1 MNRILSIKDD
11 NFIQEGQPV
20 RLLSGAMHYFRVVP
34 EYWRDRLLKMKEM
47 GLNTLET
54 YVAWNR
60 HEPQPGR
67 FDFSGILD
75 IAAFVRLAG
84 ELGLNVIVR
93 PGPYICAEWSL
104 GGLPA
109 WLLRA
114 PDMRL
119 RCNNPSY
126 LAAVDRFLDALMA
139 ELVPL
144 MASRG
149 GPIVALQVENEYGSY
164 GNDKAY
170 LRHLADG
177 LRKRGGD
184 CLLFTSDGPTDLMLR
199 GGTLPDIHK
208 VANFGSRAVEAF
220 SKLREHQPTG
230 PLMCGEFWCGWFD
243 HWGKDG
249 IHHVRAAD
257 DVAHELD
264 AMLKAGASVNFY
276 MFHGGTNFGFM
287 AGANYG
293 DDGLQAD
300 VTSYDYDAPLSEWG
314 EPTAKF
320 HAAREVINRHFPLPP
335 LNMPPPIPRRGF
347 GEVSLDEAAPLL
359 AQAERI
365 AQPVEA
371 AAPLTME
378 ELDLDAGFVLYRT
391 TLEGPLESVDLNLK
405 TCHDR
410 AQIFLDGESL
420 GVFERDQK
428 SPAAKLALSEGEHV
442 LEILV
447 ENIARINYG
456 PHLAE
461 RKGIVDG
468 VRLGYQFHFGWTHF
482 ALPLDNLELLEY
494 ETSQGT
500 PKGPCVFR
508 GQFEVDELADTFVD
522 LTGWKKGAVWINGF
536 NLGRFWDIGPQ
547 RRLYLPGPLLRVGK
561 NELLVLELHDA
572 PAERRVT
579 LVDTPDLGPTSR

>member
-1 MNRILSIKDD
+1 MNRSLSIRGDAFVQ
-11 NFIQEGQPV
+11 NGRPV

-60 HEPQPGR
+60 HEPRPGE
-67 FDFSGILD
+67 FDFSGGLD
-75 IAAFVRLAG
+75 LAAFVRLAG

-104 GGLPA
+104 GGFPA
-109 WLLRA
+109 WLLRDPA
-114 PDMRL
+114 LRL
-119 RCNNPSY
+119 RCANPPF

-139 ELVPL
+139 QLAPL

-164 GNDKAY
+164 GDDKTY

-177 LRKRGGD
+177 LRRRGGD
-184 CLLFTSDGPTDLMLR
+184 CLLFTSDGPSDLMLR
-199 GGTLPDIHK
+199 GGSLPDILK

-243 HWGKDG
+243 HWDPKE
-249 IHHVRAAD
+249 IHHVRSADNVAA
-257 DVAHELD
+257 ELD
-264 AMLKAGASVNFY
+264 AMLSAGASVNFY
-276 MFHGGTNFGFM
+276 IFHGGTNFGFM

-293 DDGLQAD
+293 AGGLEAD

-320 HAAREVINRHFPLPP
+320 HAAREVIARHFPLPH
-335 LNMPPPIPRRGF
+335 LNLPPPIPRRAF
-347 GEVSLDEAAPLL
+347 GDVRLDEVAQLLVQADRLAA
-359 AQAERI
+359 
-365 AQPVEA
+365 PVEA

-378 ELDLDAGFVLYRT
+378 ELDQDAGFVLYRT
-391 TLEGPLESVDLNLK
+391 ILQGPQEDLDLHIQA
-405 TCHDR
+405 CHDR
-410 AQIFLDGESL
+410 AQVFLDGECL
-420 GVFERDQK
+420 GVVERDQK
-428 SPAAKLALSEGEHV
+428 SPAAKFALSEGGHV
-442 LEILV
+442 LDILV
-447 ENIARINYG
+447 ENIARVNYG
-456 PHLAE
+456 PRLPE
-461 RKGIVDG
+461 RKGIVGG
-468 VRLGYQFHFGWTHF
+468 VSLAYQFHFGWTHF
-482 ALPLDNLELLEY
+482 ALPLDNLERLDF
-494 ETSQGT
+494 TAAAQP

-508 GQFEVDELADTFVD
+508 GRFDVDEPADTFVD
-522 LTGWKKGAVWINGF
+522 LAGWTKGAVWINGF

-547 RRLYLPGPLLRVGK
+547 RRLYLPAPLLRKGS
-561 NELLVLELHDA
+561 NELLVLELHEA
-572 PAERRVT
+572 PAERRVA
-579 LVDTPDLGPTSR
+579 LVDAPDLGPTSR

>member
-1 MNRILSIKDD
+1 MI
-11 NFIQEGQPV
+11 
-20 RLLSGAMHYFRVVP
+20 M
-34 EYWRDRLLKMKEM
+34 
-47 GLNTLET
+47 
-54 YVAWNR
+54 
-60 HEPQPGR
+60 
-67 FDFSGILD
+67 
-75 IAAFVRLAG
+75 
-84 ELGLNVIVR
+84 
-93 PGPYICAEWSL
+93 
-104 GGLPA
+104 
-109 WLLRA
+109 A
-114 PDMRL
+114 PRS
-119 RCNNPSY
+119 P
-126 LAAVDRFLDALMA
+126 
-139 ELVPL
+139 
-144 MASRG
+144 
-149 GPIVALQVENEYGSY
+149 
-164 GNDKAY
+164 
-170 LRHLADG
+170 
-177 LRKRGGD
+177 
-184 CLLFTSDGPTDLMLR
+184 
-199 GGTLPDIHK
+199 
-208 VANFGSRAVEAF
+208 
-220 SKLREHQPTG
+220 
-230 PLMCGEFWCGWFD
+230 
-243 HWGKDG
+243 
-249 IHHVRAAD
+249 
-257 DVAHELD
+257 
-264 AMLKAGASVNFY
+264 
-276 MFHGGTNFGFM
+276 
-287 AGANYG
+287 
-293 DDGLQAD
+293 
-300 VTSYDYDAPLSEWG
+300 WG

-536 NLGRFWDIGPQ
+536 NSADSGH
-547 RRLYLPGPLLRVGK
+547 RRSADYICRGLCCAWGK
-561 NELLVLELHDA
+561 NECCAGLHDA

-579 LVDTPDLGPTSR
+579 LSTHQTRPTSRCRSSRHFPASVGKRITISLSPEIRVDPEFLKCFNI